1 MSVAVTVRM
10 AGISASARRPVRGW
24 GAVFGRVR
32 KVERKGDCVPVS
44 CIIHRAQ
51 LGSRVASS
59 CAPWPLYLG
68 RTQRPLTVTAS
79 WIFAFSF
86 PPPHIFS
93 FPFISLSLH
102 FISASLSR
110 RMPRRIHP
118 FVRFLPP
125 LRSILRVTKPF
136 VRPATRLAPQQCRT
150 SLIIPR
156 QVHHSWGWP
165 LCRNNFYEER
175 SNVRGFLGK
184 LIYNSFP
191 PPPRQERLVS
201 TRRRNFEQYNSLHI
215 IFPYLYPKNRRGRSK
230 VFKKFGCRDEF
241 RASLVHVSI
250 PKN

>member
-68 RTQRPLTVTAS
+68 RHTTAS
-79 WIFAFSF
+79 HCHGILDICLFF
-86 PPPHIFS
+86 PTTPY
-93 FPFISLSLH
+93 FPFISLSLSLH

-184 LIYNSFP
+184 LIYTSSP

-201 TRRRNFEQYNSLHI
+201 TRRRNFEQYKILFI
-215 IFPYLYPKNRRGRSK
+215 
-230 VFKKFGCRDEF
+230 
-241 RASLVHVSI
+241 
-250 PKN
+250 